1 MYLVY
6 LYLNIFGVAFCRHV
20 FGYSYKERWLI
31 LKEQVFS
38 VQLVVFCRVTANN
51 IVSKQFKAFFFQ
63 SNQLNK
69 YKYTYP
75 R

>member
-6 LYLNIFGVAFCRHV
+6 LYLNIFGVTLCRHV

-38 VQLVVFCRVTANN
+38 VQLVVFCRVTAYK
-51 IVSKQFKAFFFQ
+51 SGGEH
-63 SNQLNK
+63 NK
-69 YKYTYP
+69 W
-75 R
+75 